1 MNKDRRK
8 RLSDIVERLSGVHVD
23 LEELATDERDAFENM
38 PEGLQQSANGEQI
51 DANADA
57 LENAA
62 CTIDDLN
69 GELQEIEQS

>member
-8 RLSDIVERLSGVHVD
+8 RLTDIVERLSGIHAD

-38 PEGLQQSANGEQI
+38 PEGLQQSAKGEQI

-57 LENAA
+57 LENAS
-62 CTIDDLN
+62 CTVDDLN
-69 GELQEIEQS
+69 TELQEIEQS